1 MSKTFLLSLALCLL
15 FLGPANSASSR
26 NVYAQRKSEVCADI
40 PGQTSATHRFRRL
53 GETIEISIR
62 GDDATANA
70 NCEPVALDLRWANG
84 RNNGS
89 NFTVTFLDANNRP
102 ISSKPISAFL
112 NGVAQFPLSSF
123 EAEPVYGSS
132 MGLISVPT
140 TVTIQ
145 AVSPFAAPASLSYVV
160 LRMMRATK
168 TRARAEDEFDAGHE
182 TENDGEIVSIHEAT
196 RLIGASRLPL
206 VQIELKTNR
215 PFPVKDVPLQLQ
227 IGNQVFVDE
236 LSGDYTGRK
245 LTLSLTPNMFAELK
259 DGADVVAFFGEANVK
274 AAAEKNVWHFGKLNK
289 AMSGQR
295 SK

>member
-1 MSKTFLLSLALCLL
+1 MRKTFLLSLALCLL

-26 NVYAQRKSEVCADI
+26 NVYGQGKTDVCPDI

-62 GDDATANA
+62 GDDVPSNL
-70 NCEPVALDLRWANG
+70 NCEPVALDLRWSNG

-123 EAEPVYGSS
+123 DAEPVYGSS

-140 TVTIQ
+140 KVTIQ

-160 LRMMRATK
+160 VRMPRAAK
-168 TRARAEDEFDAGHE
+168 TPMTGADENDAGYE
-182 TENDGEIVSIHEAT
+182 TEKDGEIVSIHEAT
-196 RLIGASRLPL
+196 RLIGGSRLPL
-206 VQIELKTNR
+206 IQIELRTSR
-215 PFPVKDVPLQLQ
+215 PFPVRDVPLQLQ
-227 IGNQVFVDE
+227 IGNKVFLDE

-245 LTLSLTPNMFAELK
+245 LTLSLTPAMFAELK
-259 DGADVVAFFGEANVK
+259 DGADVVAFFGDANVK
-274 AAAEKNVWHFGKLNK
+274 ASAEKNLWRFGKLNK
-289 AMSGQR
+289 TMSGRQ
-295 SK
+295 

>member
-1 MSKTFLLSLALCLL
+1 MSKTFLLSLAFFLL

-26 NVYAQRKSEVCADI
+26 NVYGQGKSEVCPDI

-62 GDDATANA
+62 GDDAQANA
-70 NCEPVALDLRWANG
+70 NCEPVALDLRWSNG

-112 NGVAQFPLSSF
+112 SGVAQFPLSSF
-123 EAEPVYGSS
+123 DAEPVYGSS

-160 LRMMRATK
+160 VRMRATK
-168 TRARAEDEFDAGHE
+168 TRARAEDEIDVEHE
-182 TENDGEIVSIHEAT
+182 DGEIVGIHNAT

-206 VQIELKTNR
+206 VQIELKTSR
-215 PFPVKDVPLQLQ
+215 PFPVRDVALQLQ
-227 IGNQVFVDE
+227 IGNKIFLDE

-259 DGADVVAFFGEANVK
+259 DGAEVIAFFGDVNVK
-274 AAAEKNVWHFGKLNK
+274 PSAEKNVWRFGKLNK
-289 AMSGQR
+289 AIGGQR
-295 SK
+295 E